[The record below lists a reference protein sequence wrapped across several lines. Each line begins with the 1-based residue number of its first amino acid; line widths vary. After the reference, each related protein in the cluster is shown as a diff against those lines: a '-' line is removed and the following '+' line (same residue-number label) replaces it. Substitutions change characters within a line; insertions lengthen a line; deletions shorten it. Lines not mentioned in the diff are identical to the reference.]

1 MASKPA
7 VSLAYG
13 KELLRYDFGPNH
25 PMNGERIDAFF
36 RLCRESGILKDRR
49 VSIVPPRMATG
60 DELLLFHTPE
70 YIELVRQSSTSPV
83 ILLDDEDTP
92 SFKGVYEAARY
103 VVGTTL
109 DCLERTIGGRGY
121 AFNPMGGLHHAR
133 RDHAAGFCVFN
144 DIGVAIEAAR
154 RSWGL
159 RRVLYIDIDAHH
171 GDGVMYAYYDD
182 ADILTLDFHEDGRNL
197 YPGTGFER
205 ETGGPGAVG
214 SKRNVSL
221 PPGADDDHFKSKL
234 ETMTN
239 FLRNSH
245 PELVILQAGADCLR
259 GDPIADLSLSKGV
272 HRLITQTARKVAD
285 QQCDGRL
292 LALGGGGYNTKRTA
306 EAWMSVL
313 TTMLE
318 G

>member
-1 MASKPA
+1 MAPSPR

-13 KELLRYDFGPNH
+13 NELLRYDFGPNH
-25 PMNGERIDAFF
+25 PMNRGRIAAFF
-36 RLCRESGILKDRR
+36 RRCRESGLLKDPR
-49 VSIVPPRMATG
+49 VSIVPPRMATE
-60 DELLLFHTPE
+60 DELLLFHTPR
-70 YIELVRQSSTSPV
+70 YVELIRQSSTSPV
-83 ILLDDEDTP
+83 VLLDDEDTP
-92 SFKGVYEAARY
+92 SFKGVYEASKY

-109 DCLERTIGGRGY
+109 ECLKRTIEGPGY

-144 DIGVAIEAAR
+144 DVGVAIEAAR
-154 RSWGL
+154 RSWSL

-182 ADILTLDFHEDGRNL
+182 ADILTLDFHENGRDL

-221 PPGADDDHFKSKL
+221 PPGADDDYFKSKL
-234 ETMTN
+234 ETVSS

-259 GDPIADLSLSKGV
+259 GDPVADLSLSKDT
-272 HRLITQTARKVAD
+272 HRLMTQTARKVAD
-285 QQCDGRL
+285 QQCNGRL
-292 LALGGGGYNTKRTA
+292 LALGGGGYNPKNTA

-313 TTMLE
+313 NTMLE